1 MNDLTEVQKHLPA
14 SLNAGSIAV
23 ETERAIAEAQGQL
36 TLAKRFPRNLTQSH
50 SELMEACAM
59 PAFAST
65 AFYTVP
71 NRGTGPSIRF
81 AEEVARVY
89 GNFEYGHRELS
100 REAGKSEVEVYAWD
114 KEKNNYSKRQ
124 LTVMH
129 VVDTKSGP
137 KKLTDQAD
145 IDNKIANVAS
155 KQIRGRILA
164 LMPKWL
170 VQDAIELCKATL
182 AGTSSEPVSVRVR
195 KMAQAFG
202 RFGINQGHLETYLGH
217 KVEDTTLDELVDLMG
232 VFNALK
238 EGAKPSEYFGVKE
251 EVEAPK
257 GAAALDKL
265 PAAEKV
271 SDKQPEK
278 AAAKPKADKKPAP
291 VAQEEE
297 APAAEDGDPGSDN
310 SGPDLF

>member
-59 PAFAST
+59 PAFAGA

-71 NRGTGPSIRF
+71 NRGSGPSIRF

-100 REAGKSEVEVYAWD
+100 REPGKSEVEVYAWD

-129 VVDTKSGP
+129 VVDTKHGP

-170 VQDAIELCKATL
+170 VQDAIEACKATL
-182 AGTSSEPVSVRVR
+182 AGTLSEPVSVRVR

-202 RFGINQGHLETYLGH
+202 RYGVNQNHLETYLGH
-217 KVEDTTLDELVDLMG
+217 KVDDTTLDELVDLMG

-238 EGAKPSEYFGVKE
+238 EGAKPSEYFGVKD

-265 PAAEKV
+265 PPAEKV
-271 SDKQPEK
+271 SE
-278 AAAKPKADKKPAP
+278 KPAP
-291 VAQEEE
+291 KARVEKPVAKETPPPAEEP
-297 APAAEDGDPGSDN
+297 PAAESDDPGVSD
-310 SGPDLF
+310 DEDMF